1 MQCLLIYQNNMQGL
15 FLKKKKTNK
24 QTHTHTVKSF
34 GAKEKVI
41 LLMKIFSFNLKS
53 FLLSIHTTLRT
64 RWDPKGHLNSF
75 HRSRVLFYNSCRR
88 SRIHPH
94 FSTGNKELR
103 SLGTGTYY
111 SWTMLIIQNVFF
123 SSEDQIISLKFPPL
137 VPILLQNGR
146 ISISPK

>member
-1 MQCLLIYQNNMQGL
+1 MRAH
-15 FLKKKKTNK
+15 
-24 QTHTHTVKSF
+24 THTHTVKSF

-41 LLMKIFSFNLKS
+41 LLMKTFSFNLKS

-111 SWTMLIIQNVFF
+111 SWTMLIIQNVFSHLKIKSF
-123 SSEDQIISLKFPPL
+123 LRNSHHLSQSYYRMEESLFPPNKSFVHL
-137 VPILLQNGR
+137 KTV
-146 ISISPK
+146 S